1 VEALPRIPKPE
12 DLSNI
17 IDKQRETGRS
27 TFGLGGSLGLGF
39 RYFIDFFVLSQ
50 KLSVFYI
57 SRVADPDSYYCVL
70 EFLLFVKILNPIRIP
85 RFRKAELCRKQAYFF
100 TVIKW

>member
-1 VEALPRIPKPE
+1 MCESGRQFYSLSDQIEASSCAIIVFFLKKLFFTFTLLFTKVEALPRIPKPE

-39 RYFIDFFVLSQ
+39 RYFIDLFVLSQ

-57 SRVADPDSYYCVL
+57 
-70 EFLLFVKILNPIRIP
+70 NPG
-85 RFRKAELCRKQAYFF
+85 
-100 TVIKW
+100 

>member
-39 RYFIDFFVLSQ
+39 RYFIDFFVFSP
-50 KLSVFYI
+50 KVFCFYI
-57 SRVADPDSYYCVL
+57 
-70 EFLLFVKILNPIRIP
+70 
-85 RFRKAELCRKQAYFF
+85 
-100 TVIKW
+100 

>member
-39 RYFIDFFVLSQ
+39 R
-50 KLSVFYI
+50 
-57 SRVADPDSYYCVL
+57 
-70 EFLLFVKILNPIRIP
+70 
-85 RFRKAELCRKQAYFF
+85 
-100 TVIKW
+100 